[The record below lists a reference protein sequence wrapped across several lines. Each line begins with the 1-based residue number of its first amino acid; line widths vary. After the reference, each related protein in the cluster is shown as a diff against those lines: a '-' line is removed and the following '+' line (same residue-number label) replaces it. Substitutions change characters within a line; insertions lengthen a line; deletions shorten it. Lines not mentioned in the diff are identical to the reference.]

1 MSVVSDYSTANFV
14 YPAYLQRQLKSYLC
28 IFTTNDILDVQHPNK
43 KDFDFVAGELL
54 LVNKPYKWT
63 SFDVVGKLRNA
74 FKPVKLKVGH
84 AGTLDPLA
92 TGLLIICTGKMTKQ
106 IDTFQAEEKEYTG
119 TMILGATTP
128 SYDMETEPDATFDS
142 SNITAEQIK
151 ATCAKFTGDIQQ
163 YPPAH
168 SAIKIDGER
177 LYEKAR
183 RGEEVERR
191 LRFVTISEFEI
202 TRVELPEV
210 DFRVVCSK
218 GTYIR
223 SLVHDFGAALNN
235 GAYLSKLR
243 RVRSGNYE
251 VANAWEVMEL
261 FNFIKDH
268 KINKSEIE
276 ISKSEI

>member
-1 MSVVSDYSTANFV
+1 M
-14 YPAYLQRQLKSYLC
+14 
-28 IFTTNDILDVQHPNK
+28 K
-43 KDFDFVAGELL
+43 KTYTQIQEFAEGQLL

-63 SFDVVGKLRNA
+63 SFDVVGKIRNS
-74 FKPVKLKVGH
+74 FKPLKLKVGH

-119 TMILGATTP
+119 TMTLGATTP
-128 SYDMETEPDATFDS
+128 SYDMETEPDNKFDIS
-142 SNITAEQIK
+142 QLTEEQLRNNCK
-151 ATCAKFTGDIQQ
+151 QFTGDIQQ

-183 RGEEVERR
+183 RGEDVELR
-191 LRFVTISEFEI
+191 LRNVTITEFEL

-223 SLVHDFGAALNN
+223 SLVNDFGAALNN

-243 RVRSGNYE
+243 RTRSGNFQVE
-251 VANAWEVMEL
+251 DAWEVMEL
-261 FNFIKDH
+261 VTMIRELKTSDGTP
-268 KINKSEIE
+268 EI
-276 ISKSEI
+276 

>member
-1 MSVVSDYSTANFV
+1 MDKQKQFNF
-14 YPAYLQRQLKSYLC
+14 AE
-28 IFTTNDILDVQHPNK
+28 
-43 KDFDFVAGELL
+43 GELL
-54 LVNKPYKWT
+54 LVNKPYQWT
-63 SFDVVGKLRNA
+63 SFDVVGKLRNS
-74 FKPVKLKVGH
+74 FKPLKLKVGH

-119 TMILGATTP
+119 TMVLGATTP
-128 SYDMETEPDATFDS
+128 SYDMETEPDQQFDNS
-142 SNITAEQIK
+142 HLTDEQIK
-151 ATCAKFTGDIQQ
+151 AACAQFTGNIQQ

-183 RGEEVERR
+183 RGEEVELR
-191 LRFVTISEFEI
+191 LRNVIISEFEI
-202 TRVELPEV
+202 TRIELPEV

-223 SLVHDFGAALNN
+223 SLVNDFGKALNN

-243 RVRSGNYE
+243 RTRSGNYKIE
-251 VANAWEVMEL
+251 DAWEVMEL
-261 FNFIKDH
+261 VGVIREQK
-268 KINKSEIE
+268 
-276 ISKSEI
+276 